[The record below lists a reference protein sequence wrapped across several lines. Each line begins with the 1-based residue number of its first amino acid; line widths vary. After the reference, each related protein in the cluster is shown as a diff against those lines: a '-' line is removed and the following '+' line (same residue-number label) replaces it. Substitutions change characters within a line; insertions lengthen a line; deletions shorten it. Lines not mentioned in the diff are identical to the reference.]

1 LNPLKNPFQSIKEN
15 IVQYLQLRYE
25 HFRLEVLER
34 FVNVMGYFVFV
45 IVALFFFFF
54 SFIFIGFGLAE
65 WLSSLFNSRTA
76 GYFATGGVFLLA
88 TLLVLWLSRHIIRF
102 FAGKMALLLTQRRQP
117 KASDEEADAG

>member
-1 LNPLKNPFQSIKEN
+1 MKNPFQSIKEK

-34 FVNVMGYFVFV
+34 IVNVMGYFAFI

-54 SFIFIGFGLAE
+54 SLIFIGFGLAE

-76 GYFATGGVFLLA
+76 GYFSTGGIFLLA
-88 TLLVLWLSRHIIRF
+88 SLLVLWLSRHIIRF
-102 FAGKMALLLTQRRQP
+102 FAGKMALLLTQPR
-117 KASDEEADAG
+117 KSKSSEEEEDGE